1 MIAVARDIL
10 DVLFA
15 TLWQGA
21 CIALVVAAVLAF
33 TGRRLNAATRY
44 IVLQGALVAITIVP
58 LVTTLPNIL
67 AHALIHGGHAV
78 ERSSAAK
85 DIASGG
91 LASAVRRIDVP
102 LDDRAVLML
111 TGAWIIGVLGFT
123 LRIGTA
129 SLQLVRLTR
138 RSERLADRGGVRIY
152 ASRDIGVPLAIGF
165 AMPSVIVPTALA
177 ADAGEE
183 FECILLH
190 ELAHVRRGDA
200 WANACERALHALL
213 FFSPPVLLTLRAI
226 ALEREAA
233 CDDWAVAQSRDLDAY
248 TRSLA
253 SFAVWGAGGGSLAC
267 GASGFGRATVNRI
280 QRLEDARRNGAI
292 SLSHYALG
300 GFTLMLAIIAL
311 TLASFA
317 PAIAF
322 GPQTSNTP
330 QTLATPAV
338 VPTNACSHL
347 ARYLGGPP
355 PETSLPPGFKAQV
368 LVRVS
373 PSGKVLGTTVSK
385 SSGNAGFDRAVIVAA
400 QKGTY
405 APEVQNCKPVTATYM
420 FDAETSAQASP

>member
-1 MIAVARDIL
+1 MIAVAREIL

-15 TLWQGA
+15 SLWQGA

-67 AHALIHGGHAV
+67 AHAAV
-78 ERSSAAK
+78 QGRAIAGPSAAK
-85 DIASGG
+85 NVGSVGALDA
-91 LASAVRRIDVP
+91 AARRIDVP
-102 LDDRAVLML
+102 LNDRAILML
-111 TGAWIIGVLGFT
+111 TGAWIIGVLTFT
-123 LRIGTA
+123 VRIGA
-129 SLQLVRLTR
+129 GSLQLVRLMR
-138 RSERLADRGGVRIY
+138 RTERLADRGGARVY
-152 ASRDIGVPLAIGF
+152 ASPDIGVPLAIGF
-165 AMPSVIVPTALA
+165 ATPSVIVPTALA
-177 ADAGEE
+177 AEAGEE
-183 FECILLH
+183 FECIMLH
-190 ELAHVRRGDA
+190 ELAHLRRGDA
-200 WANACERALHALL
+200 WLNACERVLDAFL
-213 FFSPPVLLTLRAI
+213 FFNPAVLLVLRSI

-233 CDDWAVAQSRDLDAY
+233 CDDWAVAQSRDLDTY
-248 TRSLA
+248 TRTLA
-253 SFAVWGAGGGSLAC
+253 SFAVRRSGAGSLAAC
-267 GASGFGRATVNRI
+267 GAPGFGRATVNRI

-300 GFTLMLAIIAL
+300 GFTLMLAIMAL

-330 QTLATPAV
+330 QTLVTPAV

-373 PSGKVLGTTVSK
+373 PSGKVVGTTVSK
-385 SSGNAGFDRAVIVAA
+385 FSGNAGFDRAVVVAA

-405 APEVQNCKPVTATYM
+405 APEVQNCKPVTGAYM
-420 FDAETSAQASP
+420 FDAVRS